1 MSDFVSF
8 LQYNSDAV
16 ITATLQHVYL
26 SFGAVFAGASL
37 AIPLGI
43 WLTGREK
50 AAQACLS
57 VTGTIQ
63 TIPSLALFGFA
74 LPILGIGFFPA
85 MVVLFLYSLL
95 PILRNTYTSLKG
107 VSPAL
112 IEAGKG
118 MGMSNCQLL
127 VMVKLPLALPVIMTG
142 IRISSIY
149 IISWATFAA
158 FIGAGGLGDLIVTG
172 IQTMDLYFILAGAIP
187 TALLALVTGWVLG
200 LLERAVT
207 PRGLRIYGVE
217 RE

>member
-1 MSDFVSF
+1 MTVTDFLVF
-8 LQYNSDAV
+8 LRYNTDAV
-16 ITATLQHVYL
+16 TVATLQHIYL
-26 SFGAVFAGASL
+26 SFGAVLAGAL
-37 AIPLGI
+37 MAVPLGI

-63 TIPSLALFGFA
+63 TIPSLAFFGFA
-74 LPILGIGFFPA
+74 LPVLGIGFFPA
-85 MVVLFLYSLL
+85 LTVLFLYSLL
-95 PILRNTYTSLKG
+95 PILRNTYTGLKG

-118 MGMSNCQLL
+118 MGMSDRQLL
-127 VMVKLPLALPVIMTG
+127 FMVKLPLALPVIMTG
-142 IRISSIY
+142 IRISSVY

-172 IQTMDLYFILAGAIP
+172 IQTMDIYFILAGAIP
-187 TALLALVTGWVLG
+187 TALLALVTGWLLG

-207 PRGLRIYGVE
+207 PRGLRG
-217 RE
+217 